1 MNFIFSDLVSQRK
14 EIPKLTENVSKKG
27 GYVQYGDDNH
37 FCDYLYSLYE
47 NSALFNSIISTM
59 TTYVF
64 GEGIETNAKLP
75 TCINRRFE
83 TLEDVLKK
91 AINDYLLFGGFSLQI
106 IRNRKEEVAEINHL
120 DFRKVRIN
128 EEEDTIFYSNDFNAY
143 TRSKLISYPRYT
155 PTTKHNN
162 SIYYYKNPDSR
173 TINPTPF
180 YIGCL
185 KSLEIHSQIATFH
198 LNQIVNGFAPQ
209 AVINLNSG
217 IVSEEEMEEIEE
229 RFNEKFLGTQ
239 NAGKIILS
247 FNNDAEHATTI
258 ERLADESY
266 DTKYQTLSES
276 VKNDIYTAFKI
287 NPILLGYN
295 TVSGFNKQEFS
306 EAFTLYQK
314 TVIQPIQQQLER
326 VLETLFN
333 TEFKFKK
340 FKIEWGD
347 VHENGNIPTQEGEE
361 ENNLINI
368 GDNI

>member
-1 MNFIFSDLVSQRK
+1 MNFIFSDIVSQRK
-14 EIPKLTENVSKKG
+14 EIPKLTENVSKKD
-27 GYVQYGDDNH
+27 GYVSYGDDNH

-75 TCINRRFE
+75 KYINRRFE

-91 AINDYLLFGGFSLQI
+91 AINDYLLFGGFALQI
-106 IRNRKEEVAEINHL
+106 IRNLNNNVAEINHL
-120 DFRKVRIN
+120 DFRKIRIN
-128 EEEDTIFYSNDFNAY
+128 EEQDTIFYSNDFNLY
-143 TRSKLISYPRYT
+143 SRTKVISYPRYT
-155 PTTKHNN
+155 INTNYNN
-162 SIYYYKNPDSR
+162 CIYYYKNPDSR

-185 KSLEIHSQIATFH
+185 KSLEIDSQIATFH
-198 LNQIVNGFAPQ
+198 LNQLINNFAPQ
-209 AVINLNSG
+209 VIINMNNG
-217 IVSEEEMEEIEE
+217 VVSNEEMEEIEE
-229 RFNEKFLGTQ
+229 RFNEKFLGTN

-258 ERLADESY
+258 ERLGDESY
-266 DTKYQTLSES
+266 DTKYETLRQHTQDE
-276 VKNDIYTAFKI
+276 IFTAFKL
-287 NPILLGYN
+287 NPILVGLN
-295 TVSGFNKQEFS
+295 NSNSGFTKQEFA
-306 EAFTLYQK
+306 EAYTLYQK
-314 TVIQPIQQQLER
+314 TVITPIQQQLSR

-333 TEFKFKK
+333 TEFKFKE

-347 VHENGNIPTQEGEE
+347 VHESGNIPQQEE

-368 GDNI
+368 DKE

>member
-64 GEGIETNAKLP
+64 GNGIETSIELP
-75 TCINRRFE
+75 KYVNRRFE

-91 AINDYLLFGGFSLQI
+91 AINDYLLFGGFGLQI
-106 IRNRKEEVAEINHL
+106 IRNRNGEIAEINHI
-120 DFRKVRIN
+120 DFRRLRIN

-162 SIYYYKNPDSR
+162 SIYYYKNPESR

-185 KSLEIHSQIATFH
+185 KSLEIDSQIATFH
-198 LNQIVNGFAPQ
+198 LNQLLNNFSSSCIINMNNG
-209 AVINLNSG
+209 V
-217 IVSEEEMEEIEE
+217 VSTEEMEEIEE
-229 RFNEKFLGTQ
+229 KFNEKFLGTQ

-258 ERLADESY
+258 ERLVDESY
-266 DTKYQTLSES
+266 DAKYQTLSES

-287 NPILLGYN
+287 NPCLLGYN
-295 TVSGFNKQEFS
+295 STNGGFSKIEFS
-306 EAFTLYQK
+306 ESYTLYQQ
-314 TVIQPIQQQLER
+314 TVIAPIQQQLER

-333 TEFKFKK
+333 VEFKFKE
-340 FKIEWGD
+340 FTIDWGD
-347 VHENGNIPTQEGEE
+347 VQENGNIPQQEE
-361 ENNLINI
+361 ENKLINNI
-368 GDNI
+368 GDNN